1 MCVKCVVPDWIQN
14 RISTILTENFSLNYA
29 LGEHN
34 YGRDLRYLYKIRY
47 KKLKSNYNQYYY

>member
-34 YGRDLRYLYKIRY
+34 YGRDLRYLYKIR
-47 KKLKSNYNQYYY
+47 LIG